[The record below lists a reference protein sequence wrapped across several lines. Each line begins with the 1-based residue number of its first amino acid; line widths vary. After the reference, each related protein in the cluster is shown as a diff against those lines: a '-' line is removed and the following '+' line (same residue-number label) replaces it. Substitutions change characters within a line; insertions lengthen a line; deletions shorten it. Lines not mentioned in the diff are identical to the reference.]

1 MRNNS
6 KASNKPL
13 EAILRVN
20 ATRRPFEW
28 LVHGD
33 DDTCFALERLAAFL
47 RKLDARAPWFLSST
61 CHGPAHRVPP
71 GGPRCCDLA
80 QGAAPGGC
88 RAPSPWPPDAAG
100 FAPDWTFAG
109 RAVWPF
115 GGDGF
120 AISRGLLDKISRA
133 EWQACVD
140 GISSG
145 GGDSRVAH
153 CIWYWSGVG
162 LARMPKSFSEHR
174 YFERTDRAA
183 MDGASARVDRAKARA
198 CLK

>member
-1 MRNNS
+1 MKLS
-6 KASNKPL
+6 PPP
-13 EAILRVN
+13 V
-20 ATRRPFEW
+20 PF
-28 LVHGD
+28 LVV
-33 DDTCFALERLAAFL
+33 R
-47 RKLDARAPWFLSST
+47 
-61 CHGPAHRVPP
+61 
-71 GGPRCCDLA
+71 
-80 QGAAPGGC
+80 
-88 RAPSPWPPDAAG
+88 